1 MIEQGPIAL
10 TNRDRSD
17 FPPSPRQGSG
27 AVRDS
32 IRSIHLLLCLPWLV
46 VLGWLTH
53 TAWFLCDDAFI
64 SFRYARNLLEGHG
77 LVFNPG
83 EYVEGYSNFLW
94 VLELAAL
101 WGVFGL
107 RPEHTAPWLSVACTA
122 GTLAAMLWWIA
133 RLPGLPHRGL
143 TAWMALGLVCSSAT
157 FAVWTSA
164 GGLET
169 RQFTMF
175 VLLAVVGLTLYP
187 ERRRALLGVSLSL
200 AAASLTRPEGPLFA
214 ACCFGWYAGQ
224 RRVATGTWRRD
235 WHRVAWLVVPF
246 VVLVGAHYLFRYSY
260 YGEWLPNTYY
270 AKYVHPWY
278 EMGVRYLGLAAVET
292 GLYLLVPMAGGALV
306 RDWQARRGV
315 THVLPFLCIGAHMAY
330 LAQIGGD
337 QLGYRPL
344 DVYWP
349 LLAVPAAAGIMHLGG
364 GGRGAAV
371 VWRAHLG
378 RVPRLAVS
386 SWGWAL
392 LIFLPVLFYC
402 GALQATRLFLG
413 NDDST
418 SLRQQRLL
426 RPETPI
432 GWLLVAPGMPALIAL
447 SDDLGTKLYRKAWIR
462 TPLRVTRDWTN
473 EQLAQWRPYQE
484 MRREI
489 IPSDALAETGPAGIP
504 PYFVP
509 DLKFIDFWGLTDAT
523 IARNPETRRR
533 WRFGHARQ
541 PPPGYLRARGVN
553 FKVYPAAASAE
564 EAMGRGLYAVQV
576 GTALWMPFDAPS
588 REWVA
593 ARFAQFE
600 DTLENA
606 RLLMRGPFDVHLES
620 QGNRLLYVKDRCDD
634 SEPTVFLHVVPV
646 KVADLTVD
654 RQQYGFENHDFDISL
669 ALSRTAAQRCVV
681 VKSLPDYSI
690 AAVRTGQY
698 DPGSGSRFWMSE
710 FRFAVPEH
718 EDDRNPV
725 Q

>member
-1 MIEQGPIAL
+1 M
-10 TNRDRSD
+10 R
-17 FPPSPRQGSG
+17 PSPRQVAGT
-27 AVRDS
+27 AQDS

-46 VLGWLTH
+46 LLGYLTR

-133 RLPGLPHRGL
+133 RLPGLPHRGVV
-143 TAWMALGLVCSSAT
+143 AWMAVGLVCSSAT

-169 RQFTMF
+169 RQFTF
-175 VLLAVVGLTLYP
+175 FIVLAVVGLTLYP

-200 AAASLTRPEGPLFA
+200 AVASLTRPEGLLLA
-214 ACCFGWYAGQ
+214 ACCLVWFMGQ
-224 RRVATGTWRRD
+224 RRIATGRWWSN
-235 WHRVAWLVVPF
+235 WHNLAWLVSPC
-246 VVLVGAHYLFRYSY
+246 VVLVGAHYLFRYGY

-270 AKYVHPWY
+270 AKYVRPWY
-278 EMGVRYLGLAAVET
+278 EMGGRYLGLAAVET
-292 GLYLLVPMAGGALV
+292 GLYLLVPLVGWALV
-306 RDWQARRGV
+306 RDWRARRGL
-315 THVLPFLCIGAHMAY
+315 THVLPSLCIGVHMAY

-349 LLAVPAAAGIMHLGG
+349 LLAVSAAAGIMHLGRG
-364 GGRGAAV
+364 GAAV
-371 VWRAHLG
+371 VRWAHLG
-378 RVPRLAVS
+378 RVPRLAVGS
-386 SWGWAL
+386 LSCAL
-392 LIFLPVLFYC
+392 FIFLPVLFYC
-402 GALQATRLFLG
+402 GAIQATRLFLG
-413 NDDST
+413 KDDYT

-426 RPETPI
+426 RPEETPI
-432 GWLLVAPGMPALIAL
+432 GWLLVAPGMPAMIAL
-447 SDDLGTKLYRKAWIR
+447 SDDLGTTLYKKTWIR
-462 TPLRVTRDWTN
+462 TPLRATRDWTN
-473 EQLAQWRPYQE
+473 EQLVRWRPYQE
-484 MRREI
+484 MRRGI
-489 IPSDALAETGPAGIP
+489 IPSDALAKTGPAGIP

-523 IARNPETRRR
+523 IARNPVTRRR

-553 FKVYPAAASAE
+553 FEVYPAAASAE
-564 EAMGRGLYAVQV
+564 EAMGQGLYAVQV
-576 GTALWMPFDAPS
+576 GPGLWMPFDAPS

-600 DTLENA
+600 STLENA
-606 RLLMRGPFDVHLES
+606 RLLMRGPLDVYLES
-620 QGNRLLYVKDRCDD
+620 WGNRLLYVKELCGD
-634 SEPTVFLHVVPV
+634 SEPAVFLHIVPAN
-646 KVADLTVD
+646 VADLTVD
-654 RQQYGFENHDFDISL
+654 RQRYGFENRDFELPRGPSPL
-669 ALSRTAAQRCVV
+669 VTERCVV
-681 VKSLPDYSI
+681 EKSLPTYPI
-690 AAVRTGQY
+690 AAIRTGQY
-698 DPGSGSRFWMSE
+698 NQGSERQLWRRE
-710 FRFAVPEH
+710 FRFSGG
-718 EDDRNPV
+718 
-725 Q
+725 